1 MDLGFV
7 GCLIFLLAAFVTDIR
22 YMKIPNKLT
31 VPAMISGVV
40 YQIWIGGWLGL
51 ASGLKGAGIGFGIM
65 LVLYWTGAV
74 GGGDVKLFGG
84 IGAWMGTSFTLTTL
98 VYSIIFAGI
107 LGLLILI
114 WRREVFQR
122 LRGVLN
128 SVLGAII
135 LRGLGP
141 LKSKESDMLSFP
153 FMLAVLPGVLTA
165 YYYL

>member
-1 MDLGFV
+1 MDIGFV
-7 GCLIFLLAAFVTDIR
+7 GCMIFLSAAFVTDIR

-31 VPAMISGVV
+31 VPAMVAGVM
-40 YQIWIGGWLGL
+40 YQLWAGGWVGL
-51 ASGLKGAGIGFGIM
+51 ASGLKGAVIGFGIM
-65 LVLYWTGAV
+65 LVLYWTRAV

-84 IGAWMGTSFTLTTL
+84 IGAWMGTGFTLSSL
-98 VYSIIFAGI
+98 VYSIVFAGL

-114 WRREVFQR
+114 WRREVIQR
-122 LRGVLN
+122 MRGVLN

-135 LRGLGP
+135 LKGLGP
-141 LKSKESDMLSFP
+141 LKSNESDMLSFP